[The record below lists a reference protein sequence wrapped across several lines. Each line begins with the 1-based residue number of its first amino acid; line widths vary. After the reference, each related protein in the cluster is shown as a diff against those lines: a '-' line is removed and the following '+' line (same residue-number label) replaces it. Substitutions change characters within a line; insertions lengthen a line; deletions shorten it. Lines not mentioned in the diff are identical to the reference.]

1 MLSAPIKITL
11 IILGLVVSSFLQAE
25 NIDFARD
32 IQPIFA
38 EHCTT
43 CHGPDEQKGGLNL
56 TEEESL
62 YSKLKSGEP
71 ALVSG
76 KPEDSELLYRISTQ
90 DTDELMPPPE
100 HGSRLKPAE
109 VALIRQWIS
118 EGAKWSQHWAYRPLK
133 QTPLPKVHGSA
144 WVQNEID
151 RFFLAQL
158 EARQLQPS
166 PRADRHTLIKRL
178 SYDLIGLPPTPK
190 EISEFI
196 NDKSP
201 EAYNRLVE
209 RLLASPHF
217 GERWGRHWLDKA
229 RYADSDGYEKHF
241 FASTQFYIQ
250 IR

>member
-11 IILGLVVSSFLQAE
+11 IILGLVVSSFLRAE

-62 YSKLKSGEP
+62 HSKLKSGEP
-71 ALVSG
+71 ALVPG

-133 QTPLPKVHGSA
+133 QTPLPKVHSSA

-151 RFFLAQL
+151 RFVLAQL

-178 SYDLIGLPPTPK
+178 SYDLIGLPRHRRKLVNLLTTNRRKPTTVSSSACLPRR
-190 EISEFI
+190 I
-196 NDKSP
+196 
-201 EAYNRLVE
+201 
-209 RLLASPHF
+209 LANA
-217 GERWGRHWLDKA
+217 GEGTGLTRHATPIAMDTKKT
-229 RYADSDGYEKHF
+229 DHE
-241 FASTQFYIQ
+241 
-250 IR
+250 